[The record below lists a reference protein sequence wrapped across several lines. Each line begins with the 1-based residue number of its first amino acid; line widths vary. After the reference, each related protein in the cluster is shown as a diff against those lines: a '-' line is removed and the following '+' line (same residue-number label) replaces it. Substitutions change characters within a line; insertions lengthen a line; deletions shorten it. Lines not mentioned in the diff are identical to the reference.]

1 MHPEAFTS
9 SGARLRTSRM
19 THSQSIT
26 TSTWNVSRAHSLA
39 PMAFTLIGNERGS
52 GMRFCIKVE
61 DLQVHVP
68 LRFDVFDSKDRLLIV

>member
-1 MHPEAFTS
+1 
-9 SGARLRTSRM
+9 
-19 THSQSIT
+19 
-26 TSTWNVSRAHSLA
+26 
-39 PMAFTLIGNERGS
+39 MAFTLIGHERGS